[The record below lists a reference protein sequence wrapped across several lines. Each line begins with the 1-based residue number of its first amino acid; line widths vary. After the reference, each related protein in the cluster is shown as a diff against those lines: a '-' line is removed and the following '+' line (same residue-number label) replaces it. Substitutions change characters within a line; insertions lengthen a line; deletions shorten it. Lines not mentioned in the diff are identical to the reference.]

1 MTSYRCK
8 RCGYSATQVSQLRLH
23 LQKKKLCNPVYCDES
38 PEAILAELETVEGRR
53 KNTTVEVI
61 PLTQSSIKD
70 LTKIGPLDKDNLI
83 RDLYVELAK
92 FKYEN
97 EMLKKQIRV
106 MKVAVKSISKAESI
120 CVAMPTEGIA
130 NTNTTNTE
138 GSHNNTTNTEGS
150 HNNTN
155 TNTNTN
161 SHNEHSNNSTVH
173 IQINNFGS
181 ENTSYLTPEFM
192 QALMR
197 NPSVG
202 INDKIPQ
209 IVQHIH
215 FNPDHPEN
223 HNVRPDEGGDEES
236 VLVRRADAWRKAS
249 ATRTID
255 RMLDRATERA
265 AEAHRN
271 DELFDEAASDVR
283 RKIFEACVL
292 KGMKNK
298 GSDAKQLGRTCVRD
312 FLK

>member
-1 MTSYRCK
+1 MCK

-23 LQKKKLCNPVYCDES
+23 LQKKKRCEPVYGDES
-38 PEAILAELETVEGRR
+38 PAAILAELETVEGRR
-53 KNTTVEVI
+53 KNTTDRVV
-61 PLTQSSIKD
+61 SSNPNHFAD
-70 LTKIGPLDKDNLI
+70 LSKVGAP
-83 RDLYVELAK
+83 DLVTMVRRMQDDLNQCRR
-92 FKYEN
+92 EN
-97 EMLKKQIRV
+97 EMLKKQIRE

-120 CVAMPTEGIA
+120 CVAMPTEG
-130 NTNTTNTE
+130 
-138 GSHNNTTNTEGS
+138 SHHNNTTNTEGS
-150 HNNTN
+150 HNNNTNTN

-298 GSDAKQLGRTCVRD
+298 GSDAKQLGRTCVRE

>member
-1 MTSYRCK
+1 MCK

-23 LQKKKLCNPVYCDES
+23 LQKKKRCEPVYCDES
-38 PEAILAELETVEGRR
+38 PEAIMAELETAEGRR
-53 KNTTVEVI
+53 KNTTDRVV
-61 PLTQSSIKD
+61 SSNPNHFAD
-70 LTKIGPLDKDNLI
+70 LSKVGAP
-83 RDLYVELAK
+83 DLVTMVRRMQDDLNQCRR
-92 FKYEN
+92 EN
-97 EMLKKQIRV
+97 EMLKKQIRE
-106 MKVAVKSISKAESI
+106 MKVAVKSIGKAESI
-120 CVAMPTEGIA
+120 CG
-130 NTNTTNTE
+130 
-138 GSHNNTTNTEGS
+138 HNNTTNTEGS
-150 HNNTN
+150 HNN

-181 ENTSYLTPEFM
+181 ENTSYMTPEFM

-197 NPSVG
+197 NTSVG
-202 INDKIPQ
+202 INDVIPQ

-223 HNVRPDEGGDEES
+223 HNVRADEGGDEES

-265 AEAHRN
+265 AEAHRS
-271 DELFDEAASDVR
+271 DELFDEEASDWQ
-283 RKIFEACVL
+283 KIIFEKCVL

-298 GSDAKQLGRTCVRD
+298 GSDAKQLGRTCVRE